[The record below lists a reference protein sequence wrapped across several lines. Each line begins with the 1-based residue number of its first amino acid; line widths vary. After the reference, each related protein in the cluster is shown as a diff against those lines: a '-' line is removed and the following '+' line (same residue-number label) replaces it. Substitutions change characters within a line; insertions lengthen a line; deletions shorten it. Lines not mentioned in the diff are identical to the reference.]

1 MDEKRLGAVVQQ
13 ARRAAGFTQQTL
25 CQKSGLS
32 YSTLAK
38 IERGAIKAPSV
49 FTIQQVATTLGITLD
64 QLLANVS
71 TSQSA
76 PAEKRVSQ
84 NGIRF
89 VYFDMNGCLV
99 RASSSAFTRLAEESG
114 AAPDTVETVYWQY
127 NDAVCRG
134 DKTIDEL
141 NTALAERLG
150 IMVDWYQYYL
160 DAQEAMPGMSELV
173 SWVAENYRVGLLTN
187 TMPGLVQTMQARGLL
202 PAVNFEI
209 IIDSSEVRAIKPE
222 EKIYQIAAERT
233 GLSPQDILLI
243 DDDRP
248 NLVAAGRFGWHTMK
262 FQSHQ
267 PGEAIAAIYT
277 ALQTT

>member
-99 RASSSAFTRLAEESG
+99 RAASSAFTRLAEESG

-160 DAQEAMPGMSELV
+160 DAQEAMPGMNELV
-173 SWVAENYRVGLLTN
+173 SWVA
-187 TMPGLVQTMQARGLL
+187 
-202 PAVNFEI
+202 AVNFEI

-233 GLSPQDILLI
+233 GLSPQEILLI

-248 NLVAAGRFGWHTMK
+248 NLVAAGRLGWHTMK

>member
-1 MDEKRLGAVVQQ
+1 MNEKRLGAVVQQ

-71 TSQSA
+71 TSQST
-76 PAEKRVSQ
+76 PPEKRVSQ

-99 RASSSAFTRLAEESG
+99 RAASSAFTRLAEESG

-150 IMVDWYQYYL
+150 MRVGRTGERAHELAMLSREMEFARLRGEITMRQTEAAMSIAEL
-160 DAQEAMPGMSELV
+160 DAMGQALREPEQRCEEEGDGDGERPGQLGHLE
-173 SWVAENYRVGLLTN
+173 
-187 TMPGLVQTMQARGLL
+187 
-202 PAVNFEI
+202 
-209 IIDSSEVRAIKPE
+209 
-222 EKIYQIAAERT
+222 
-233 GLSPQDILLI
+233 
-243 DDDRP
+243 
-248 NLVAAGRFGWHTMK
+248 
-262 FQSHQ
+262 Q
-267 PGEAIAAIYT
+267 PGEHHAGESPYRR
-277 ALQTT
+277 

>member
-1 MDEKRLGAVVQQ
+1 MDEKRLGAVVQR
-13 ARRAAGFTQQTL
+13 ARRVAGFTQQSL

-49 FTIQQVATTLGITLD
+49 FTIQQIALTLGMTLD
-64 QLLANVS
+64 ELLQDVS
-71 TSQSA
+71 SS
-76 PAEKRVSQ
+76 PSVPHEKRVSK

-99 RASSSAFTRLAEESG
+99 RAANSAFARLAEESG
-114 AAPDTVETVYWQY
+114 AAPDTVETVFWQF

-141 NTALAERLG
+141 NTALAQRLG

-160 DAQEAMPGMSELV
+160 DAQEVMPGMQALV
-173 SWVAENYRVGLLTN
+173 SWVAANYKIGILTN
-187 TMPGLVQTMQARGLL
+187 TMPNLVPMMLARELI
-202 PAVNFEI
+202 PPVNFDV
-209 IIDSSEVRAIKPE
+209 IIDSSEVHAIKPE
-222 EKIYQIAAERT
+222 DTIYQIAEQKT
-233 GLSPQDILLI
+233 GLTPNEILLI

-248 NLVAAGRFGWHTMK
+248 NLVAASRFGWHTMK

-267 PGEAIAAIYT
+267 PEEAITAIYA
-277 ALQTT
+277 ALQPA